1 LKPLFI
7 LLQGALNIIPINRNI
22 MRQVRQV
29 RQTNKININLNQFYS
44 TVSRALLDKKQ
55 FNNFY
60 RPLNWGQSMNN
71 YKYTLTRKEFADH
84 LGITT
89 DTLKK
94 QMKRGHHKGLYV
106 LTDGKYLFTTGQG
119 DRPITVTSPVK
130 NVPVKKR
137 NRGNHLTSKNPKYN
151 NAFKKHNELKML
163 ARLQGTQDKET
174 LEVLPRAVELAKKE
188 KQKNIRRRLEETTP
202 KNYGGMINR
211 YNSAP
216 LVDFSTS
223 WTVLDPKPKDEY
235 QKYLE
240 DNDLTPGKTKSYY

>member
-1 LKPLFI
+1 MRQDHINKQFW
-7 LLQGALNIIPINRNI
+7 PIN
-22 MRQVRQV
+22 
-29 RQTNKININLNQFYS
+29 
-44 TVSRALLDKKQ
+44 VSSVSILLLDKLK
-55 FNNFY
+55 FIY
-60 RPLNWGQSMNN
+60 CPRPIQWGQTMTTLK
-71 YKYTLTRKEFADH
+71 YKLTRKEFADR
-84 LGITT
+84 LGIST

-94 QMKRGHHKGLYV
+94 QMKRGHHKGSYIKL
-106 LTDGKYLFTTGQG
+106 DGKYLFTSGQE
-119 DRPITVTSPVK
+119 DRPFQVQSPVS
-130 NVPVKKR
+130 NVPIKKR

-174 LEVLPRAVELAKKE
+174 LEVLPRAIELAKKE
-188 KQKNIRRRLEETTP
+188 KQQSIRRRLEETTP

-211 YNSAP
+211 YNSTP

-240 DNDLTPGKTKSYY
+240 DNDLTPGPTKSYY